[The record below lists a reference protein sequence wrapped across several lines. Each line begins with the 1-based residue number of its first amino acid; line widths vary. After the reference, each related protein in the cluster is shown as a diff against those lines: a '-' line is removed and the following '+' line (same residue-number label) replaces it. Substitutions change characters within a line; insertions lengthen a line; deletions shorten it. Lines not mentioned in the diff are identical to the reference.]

1 MARAFIALVVA
12 AAIVGGFWWLGLP
25 AALQPAISPD
35 ASPAGPA
42 GIGSPLAIPAHAAA
56 WAAAFR
62 PSVAAADDTARRL
75 AAMGQ
80 QKSRDLL
87 AIRAAQREMI
97 GRLGA
102 ADAFLREH
110 PTPAGADA
118 AVAAYREG
126 AARIRAAM
134 DDALA
139 GFLRFDWD
147 RVRRA
152 TAELTAGEAALARTL
167 AALDQAVATAPAG

>member
-1 MARAFIALVVA
+1 MARAFIALIVTVV
-12 AAIVGGFWWLGLP
+12 IVASLWWLGLP
-25 AALQPAISPD
+25 AALQPATYPD
-35 ASPAGPA
+35 ASPASPA
-42 GIGSPLAIPAHAAA
+42 GIGSPAAVPTNAAA

-97 GRLGA
+97 GRLDA

-110 PTPAGADA
+110 PAPAGAGA
-118 AVAAYREG
+118 AAASYREG
-126 AARIRAAM
+126 AARIQAAM

-139 GFLRFDWD
+139 GFLRLDWE

-152 TAELTAGEAALARTL
+152 TA
-167 AALDQAVATAPAG
+167 